1 MHGLL
6 YKKIF
11 WFLLFFFFV
20 ILFRWFFNLIEN
32 FFIKIEDETVLQN
45 IPYVGDN
52 HNELDEEFIN
62 ELIENYDGKV
72 HGEIGGY
79 MDDEMFVLLVES
91 LFKYQRTS
99 NNVPQQIIFDTIS
112 GEYNYPKNI
121 IYFFTLIT
129 LCIYRNISR

>member
-1 MHGLL
+1 LC
-6 YKKIF
+6 F
-11 WFLLFFFFV
+11 FLLNKV
-20 ILFRWFFNLIEN
+20 K
-32 FFIKIEDETVLQN
+32 IKVEDETILQN

-62 ELIENYDGKV
+62 ELLENYDGKV

-112 GEYNYPKNI
+112 GSTI
-121 IYFFTLIT
+121 
-129 LCIYRNISR
+129 